1 MADEIRKGGSRRDLR
16 SIRASMR
23 SKGLFGSIVTPR
35 SNFSPPV
42 VGDDIGVPTFPI
54 WRCLRCVQIV
64 AHRVRSVVTSL
75 EKPRRSLV
83 DSLQARPSVG
93 ARASPETHR
102 RTRARAGRAHRTNL
116 APTRS
121 PPLPYGVRSAAPSS
135 ICPWLLSFALW
146 FLLDAIDAHEPNR
159 WKIAMQFPS

>member
-1 MADEIRKGGSRRDLR
+1 MADEIRNGGSRRDSP

-64 AHRVRSVVTSL
+64 AHRVRSVGTSL

-83 DSLQARPSVG
+83 DSLEARPSVG
-93 ARASPETHR
+93 ARASPETHG
-102 RTRARAGRAHRTNL
+102 RTRAPGKASPQNEPSAYAIASIAVRRAIGRAEFDLPLVMVALICSLVL
-116 APTRS
+116 A
-121 PPLPYGVRSAAPSS
+121 
-135 ICPWLLSFALW
+135 
-146 FLLDAIDAHEPNR
+146 
-159 WKIAMQFPS
+159 